1 MRRGFILMVVVVL
14 GVAACGDD
22 ATTVT
27 TGGGETTF
35 TTAGEQPTTT
45 EATTT
50 TTEAP
55 QLPGA
60 AFILNGETGVYVWAL
75 QGYLDCAGY
84 GPIDIDGIFG
94 DGTAASVSKAQAD
107 QNKAQTGEPDEGTF
121 AWLARACFDARDIV
135 FGADDVSSEVAGN
148 AAPGDDEILV
158 IRVLEGQEMTIEV
171 DGAVDV
177 TIQGEDGVVLHR
189 PDGSTVITV
198 DIPTTQDYTL
208 RVSASSPTSF
218 SLTITIPAGGAVAT
232 STTMAETAGFLLAV
246 DGFSEIDFGTESG
259 ETLTFLIAEFGP
271 PITDTGWVEVEDSV
285 SECGSVS
292 RTVTWEFEA
301 SEGNAATTL
310 EVIFHDRGYSNPA
323 FARWDYRLTDHED
336 GSEAGVGVL
345 ATAYG
350 LSVGNTHDEAQ
361 SHGFVLGGFEES
373 GHGRLDGIDIHIF
386 SFVDDYDQDG
396 FVGSIGAGTWVCAS
410 EL

>member
-27 TGGGETTF
+27 TGGEGMTSTTV
-35 TTAGEQPTTT
+35 GEQPTTT
-45 EATTT
+45 ETTT
-50 TTEAP
+50 ATTEAP

-107 QNKAQTGEPDEGTF
+107 QNKTQTGEPDEGTF

-148 AAPGDDEILV
+148 AAPGDDEMLV

-171 DGAVDV
+171 DGTVDV
-177 TIQGEDGVVLHR
+177 AVQGEDGVVLHR
-189 PDGSTVITV
+189 PDGSTEITV

-208 RVSASSPTSF
+208 RVSASSPISF
-218 SLTITIPAGGAVAT
+218 SLTITIPAGGVIT
-232 STTMAETAGFLLAV
+232 TTTMAEASGFLLAA
-246 DGFSEIDFGTESG
+246 DGFNEIEFGQESG
-259 ETLTFLIAEFGP
+259 ETLTFLIDEFGP

-285 SECGSVS
+285 AECGSVS
-292 RTVTWEFEA
+292 RTVTWEFEG
-301 SEGNAATTL
+301 SDGNAATTL

-323 FARWDYRLTDHED
+323 FASWNYRLTDHED
-336 GSEAGVGVL
+336 GSDAGVGVL
-345 ATAYG
+345 ATAYD
-350 LSVGNTHDEAQ
+350 LSVGSTYDEAQ
-361 SHGFVLGGFEES
+361 SHGLVLGGFEEP

-386 SFVDDYDQDG
+386 SFADDYDEDG
-396 FVGSIGAGTWVCAS
+396 FVGSMGAGKRVCAS

>member
-1 MRRGFILMVVVVL
+1 MRRGIILMVVMVL

-27 TGGGETTF
+27 TGGGEATS
-35 TTAGEQPTTT
+35 TTAGEQATTT

-60 AFILNGETGVYVWAL
+60 AFILNGETGAYVRAL
-75 QGYLDCAGY
+75 QSYLDCAGY

-107 QNKAQTGEPDEGTF
+107 QNKTQTGEPDEGTF
-121 AWLARACFDARDIV
+121 AWLARACFDARNIV

-158 IRVLEGQEMTIEV
+158 IRVLEGQEMTIQVE
-171 DGAVDV
+171 GAVDV
-177 TIQGEDGVVLHR
+177 AIQGEDGVVLHR
-189 PDGSTVITV
+189 PDGSTEITV
-198 DIPTTQDYTL
+198 GIPTTQDYTL

-218 SLTITIPAGGAVAT
+218 SLTTTIPAGGVVTT
-232 STTMAETAGFLLAV
+232 STTMAGAAGFLLAA
-246 DGFSEIDFGTESG
+246 DGFNEIDFGQESG
-259 ETLTFLIAEFGP
+259 ETLTFLIDEFGP
-271 PITDTGWVEVEDSV
+271 PISDTGWVEVEDSV

-323 FARWDYRLTDHED
+323 FANWNYRQTDYED
-336 GSEAGVGVL
+336 GPDAGVGVL

-350 LSVGNTHDEAQ
+350 LSVGDTYAAAQ
-361 SHGFVLGGFEES
+361 AYGLVLGGFEEM

-396 FVGSIGAGTWVCAS
+396 FVGSMGAGTWVCEN